1 MKPTAAPGGPLR
13 WNVPLKRA
21 FAEKCRLLKDN
32 SANVKRVCVQSRG
45 SLWIRVSP
53 TQEEPQPLPVHA
65 HRGHQVFELLR
76 RPIRV
81 RILTHSH
88 THAHTHTLSVTP
100 SNWIKAGSFSS
111 QWRKRWGEEEDW
123 QVDEEVPRCI
133 VGKKELRQPETEELR
148 RERSRVFIRT
158 SLFFAVLTWLQHVR
172 GVVTSSSPCG
182 WPGRCFT
189 AFRSFN
195 CRMFLFGVSWLRLTL
210 PGPNYLILQKKTRKP
225 LKLELWQQASKNV
238 TWDEFT
244 TQTGNRIGAVY
255 CQTF

>member
-1 MKPTAAPGGPLR
+1 MS
-13 WNVPLKRA
+13 NM
-21 FAEKCRLLKDN
+21 
-32 SANVKRVCVQSRG
+32 RVCSVTWFLMDSGQSDSGGTSAAACARAPRTPSVWASAPSNQSKDTR
-45 SLWIRVSP
+45 SL
-53 TQEEPQPLPVHA
+53 
-65 HRGHQVFELLR
+65 
-76 RPIRV
+76 
-81 RILTHSH
+81 

-182 WPGRCFT
+182 WPGRCFP

-255 CQTF
+255 RQTF